1 MITSVVESCIA
12 SCECHRYRQ
21 PLSPVFQEKSESD
34 QPVPAGYGISTR
46 VVLHRMQASF
56 VPRFPGGKRSFTLIE
71 LLIVMAIIAIL
82 ASMLLPALNAARA
95 TAQRIRCVNNL
106 KNFGNCAAMYAA
118 DHANYLA
125 PPITW
130 PYAQANPWYVIYGVN
145 YLSANSVVAQGK
157 RDGGSWTLFSC
168 PADPLRNLR
177 KRSYAIAGTW
187 VIENANAIA
196 ADSAI
201 RPLTA
206 GQCRQPANTYFIMD
220 TNPQAK
226 YNEYA
231 TAGLTA
237 PNPSGNNQEIIKHNN
252 KGVVYLGTYHN
263 DGCNILY
270 GDGHA
275 QNRKN
280 WKHRNDEQARMTAQN
295 YLEDSIYGRGQ
306 YRNKTGA
313 IDDN

>member
-1 MITSVVESCIA
+1 MIS
-12 SCECHRYRQ
+12 
-21 PLSPVFQEKSESD
+21 LSPPDTEYRHVSSLT
-34 QPVPAGYGISTR
+34 ACWR
-46 VVLHRMQASF
+46 ASSS
-56 VPRFPGGKRSFTLIE
+56 VSGGGKRSFTLIE

-95 TAQRIRCVNNL
+95 TAQRIKCVNNL

-130 PYAQANPWYVIYGVN
+130 PYTQANPWYVIYGVN
-145 YLSANSVVAQGK
+145 YLSANSAVIQDK
-157 RDGGSWTLFSC
+157 RDGGSWTQFSC

-187 VIENANAIA
+187 VIKNANAIA

-231 TAGLTA
+231 TADLTA